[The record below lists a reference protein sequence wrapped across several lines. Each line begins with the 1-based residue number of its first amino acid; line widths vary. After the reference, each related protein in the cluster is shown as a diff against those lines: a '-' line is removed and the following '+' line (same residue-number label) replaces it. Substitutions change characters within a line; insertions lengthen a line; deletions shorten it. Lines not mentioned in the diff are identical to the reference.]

1 MNYEVYFW
9 HADKQ
14 RSLLQVDTIIL
25 GVCNQAYS
33 LQYFQKTMR
42 GEVDFLPG
50 DKCKTFLQVDSITL
64 GVRS

>member
-1 MNYEVYFW
+1 MNDEVYFW

-14 RSLLQVDTIIL
+14 RSLLQVDAIIL

-33 LQYFQKTMR
+33 LQYFQETM
-42 GEVDFLPG
+42 GDKVDFLPA
-50 DKCKTFLQVDSITL
+50 DKRESFQQVYSITL